1 MNNSI
6 IFLIFFVEK
15 VLILSGL
22 TFLSGPTVFNNKNF

>member
-15 VLILSGL
+15 VLILSG
-22 TFLSGPTVFNNKNF
+22 PTVFNNENF